1 MHTKHLFEVQRF
13 FHSRNAALILQML
26 LCLLLPSL
34 VTVLSSAALRQL
46 AAGAAQSAYKCQAHE
61 CLPAEPG

>member
-13 FHSRNAALILQML
+13 FHSRNTALISQML
-26 LCLLLPSL
+26 LCLLLSSF

-46 AAGAAQSAYKCQAHE
+46 AAEGAEIAYKRQACAAHVF
-61 CLPAEPG
+61 

>member
-13 FHSRNAALILQML
+13 FHSRNTALISQML
-26 LCLLLPSL
+26 LCLLLSSF

-46 AAGAAQSAYKCQAHE
+46 AAGGEEIAYKRQACIAHVF
-61 CLPAEPG
+61 